1 MEYNV
6 KQTNNDFLNRNSK
19 NDDNYEFVR
28 EFARRTLAN
37 LKFIEKE
44 VESRHEAGIEDK
56 DIHDVFEVT
65 QLINSFVGMLI
76 FPKEACYNNIWNRN
90 LFRNSGAEM
99 ILRNIVNNPSKYH
112 STYTREDKNTGHM
125 DKKQQ
130 ELKNFSRHFR
140 NAVAHNHLKILS
152 DDNASIAGIEFFD
165 IDKHMREVFRV
176 KLSLE
181 EIRILLIALCEAILE
196 NPSKNKKVNSGVKPI
211 K

>member
-44 VESRHEAGIEDK
+44 VESRHKAGIEDK

-76 FPKEACYNNIWNRN
+76 FPKEACYNNVGNRN
-90 LFRNSGAEM
+90 FFRNSEAKM
-99 ILRNIVNNPSKYH
+99 ILRDIVNNPAKYH
-112 STYTREDKNTGHM
+112 STYKYEDNEKLPPKRLAKH
-125 DKKQQ
+125 
-130 ELKNFSRHFR
+130 LR
-140 NAVAHNHLKILS
+140 NAIAHNRLRILF
-152 DDNASIAGIEFFD
+152 DDNASITGARFFD
-165 IDKHMREVFRV
+165 VDNDSGETFQIELK
-176 KLSLE
+176 LE
-181 EIRILLIALCEAILE
+181 EIKILLIALCEAILE